1 MADFGWAFVKGNLA
15 TGSAPPS
22 GAVQYNDGND
32 KFAASGDFTFV
43 SGTTSQLYLSGNLNV
58 SGAIN
63 ANEYNVNVTNQ
74 NVINLSATGST
85 KFGDSIDDTHVFTGS
100 LNISA
105 ASNPIELH
113 GLQSGTGIDQS
124 SYLALN
130 SNYQLV
136 LTSAAGAGSEGGT
149 IGEAEDGTYTDGLF
163 SDFISSTPI
172 GTAIDRFNEILKI
185 IVPGPAPAVDRVNYT
200 NTSGISLKIGE
211 ATSSY
216 TSVNNLG
223 DFQDNIGVSSLYS
236 ATTSGEDFRLGT
248 YDGTQQ
254 ITGTINFNVLEQL
267 KSTEVNYSNNAFGNA
282 ESGSLKLY
290 VNGTLTHTLNLD
302 GFVGSGS
309 PNTGSASD
317 FAASTNTGFFDIS
330 EAAAARDQNGS
341 EYDIFQHRTAK
352 FIVDTPEQRDG
363 WNYAQVQHE
372 YGTTTYTTNFVQ
384 WFNDTQ
390 ASSQSMVAQN
400 ELVTFTGHGPA
411 KYLSG
416 VEYFRSASLEYTA
429 EATNFYKY
437 TYPAGAV
444 LSFNRSTNLDPIPS
458 QTPPDITA
466 LDIDKVLQITASTE
480 TNDDTMLNDSATLQF
495 NLTHPFK
502 SNLSSAGSV
511 NVNGILIYNV
521 DNASTNTIEYFDDES
536 YRLTSE
542 PFDNQSDVLAAKYL
556 WDSQSHMV
564 TTGPTGH
571 TTGLMFYDSKLIS
584 PTKGANSGDFSSL
597 ANGPSGNPDYS
608 TITGTRTFLRKLKNT
623 ETTAVY
629 DLKITSTKNT
639 RINSSALSTNNVKFF
654 VKIPEQ
660 TGWLD
665 ISRAFTYGSVSDND
679 GALIT
684 GASDNQNTS
693 TTSEANSVHCV
704 TFGTA
709 SIAQNDHVV
718 IKIEADASWEKY
730 IDELQFQLI
739 ASDVSSAIQAPTLDD
754 IDLDDNGV
762 AANLSFG
769 NDNTISGY
777 TNNSG
782 SSIGV
787 TEYDVNDTY
796 PDNNDTR
803 RGLFGAF
810 EVMGGTL
817 NEDVVASGNNYSN
830 DSFFN
835 AYTGSLVLEINGSEE
850 SIIDLESSL
859 NSLNNIAS
867 DTGFSLSAVSFSA
880 TSDNIP
886 DYTKPYRTG
895 TYSIGTSLQ
904 DKGWNYARI
913 IHRVGGVD
921 TTTNYVD
928 WIVDP
933 SGSTVP
939 MTFSSVSL
947 SNFDHTDIYYQSGIG
962 YFASRPTASYSYVL
976 SEAYSNVYHNISNA
990 ISFPSP
996 PRSNCSVTNIA
1007 INGDGVINKSVA
1019 AAGTS
1024 YPQLDVTVPGCEG
1037 MDIEITGT
1045 LLFDSL
1051 TSIKGDPNLFTAYD
1065 ATVNSTALHPLKS
1078 SVTVVSQ
1085 TKEDFMVFSG
1095 SLGSTNLN
1103 TQEYFGLETYRIV
1116 SGNYANQASVTDTS
1130 NAWDSTESVNLSLPS
1145 DVDQADGM
1153 VTINGYAI
1161 SPLKIGDNGD
1171 TRNVAEGGV
1180 LQAPSGNPDYSTLNE
1195 NIRTYYRYFR
1205 NETGLAKPTFT
1216 VTLYGDANLIS
1227 KSGAFYTGTLG
1238 ANKNIQVELKV
1249 PFDPN
1254 FTGPDDTS
1262 TAWGDCIKPYELG
1275 TQPNT
1280 DGVGIYNGGGSDLN
1294 QTVGSTGRDIAIQLQ
1309 GSQVRD
1315 DQYFVLKISAHKDWT
1330 GYLSR
1335 IAITY

>member
-43 SGTTSQLYLSGNLNV
+43 SGATSQLYLTGTLNV

-85 KFGDSIDDTHVFTGS
+85 KFGDSVDDTHVFTGS
-100 LNISA
+100 MNISA

-113 GLQSGTGIDQS
+113 GLQSGTGIGQT

-136 LTSAAGAGSEGGT
+136 LTSAAGAGTEGGT

-163 SDFISSTPI
+163 ADFVSSTPI
-172 GTAIDRFNEILKI
+172 GTAIDKFNEILKI
-185 IVPGPAPAVDRVNYT
+185 IVPGPAPSVDRIDYMNPA
-200 NTSGISLKIGE
+200 GIGLKIGE

-216 TSVNNLG
+216 TSVSNLG
-223 DFQDNIGVSSLYS
+223 YFQDNLGVSSEYS
-236 ATTSGEDFRLGT
+236 SSTSGEDFRLGT
-248 YDGTQQ
+248 YNGSQQ
-254 ITGTINFNVLEQL
+254 ITGAINFNVVEQL
-267 KSTEVNYSNNAFGNA
+267 KSTEINYSNDAFGNA

-290 VNGTLTHTLNLD
+290 VNGALTHTLNLD
-302 GFVGSGS
+302 GFVGAGS
-309 PNTGSASD
+309 PNSGSASD

-330 EAAAARDQNGS
+330 EARAARDQNGS

-352 FIVDTPEQRDG
+352 FVIDTPEQQNG
-363 WNYAQVQHE
+363 WNYARIQHE
-372 YGTTTYTTNFVQ
+372 YGGASYVTNYVQ
-384 WFNDTQ
+384 WFNDPEASNQ
-390 ASSQSMVAQN
+390 AMVAQN
-400 ELVTFTGHGPA
+400 ESVAFTGHGPA

-416 VEYFRSASLEYTA
+416 VEYFRSGSLQYTV

-437 TYPAGAV
+437 TYPTGAV
-444 LSFNRSTNLDPIPS
+444 LGFNRTLNVDPISS

-466 LDIDKVLQITASTE
+466 LDVDKVLSITGSTN
-480 TNDDTMLNDSATLQF
+480 TTDDVMLNDTVTLSF
-495 NLTHPFK
+495 DLSHPFK
-502 SNLSSAGSV
+502 FNLSAAGTV
-511 NVNGILIYNV
+511 KANGILIYNV
-521 DNASTNTIEYFDDES
+521 DNASTNTIEHFDDET
-536 YRLTSE
+536 YRLVS
-542 PFDNQSDVLAAKYL
+542 DAYALQSDVLDAGNV
-556 WDSQSHMV
+556 WDSENHM
-564 TTGPTGH
+564 TGGGATGH
-571 TTGLMFYDSKLIS
+571 TTGLMFYDSKLVS
-584 PTKGANSGDFSSL
+584 PTQGANGGDFSSL

-608 TITGTRTFLRKLKNT
+608 STTGTRTFFRKLKNT
-623 ETTAVY
+623 ESTAVY
-629 DLKITSTKNT
+629 DLKITTTKNT
-639 RINSSALSTNNVKFF
+639 RINSSVLSTNNVKFF

-660 TGWLD
+660 TGWMD

-684 GASDNQNTS
+684 GATDNQNTS

-709 SIAQNDHVV
+709 SIAQNDHVM

-762 AANLSFG
+762 SAALSFG
-769 NDNTISGY
+769 NENTISGY

-782 SSIGV
+782 SLIGV

-810 EVMGGTL
+810 EVMAGTL
-817 NEDVVASGNNYSN
+817 NEDVVANGNNYSN

-835 AYTGSLVLEINGSEE
+835 AYTGSLVLEVNGKEE
-850 SIIDLESSL
+850 STIDLETSL
-859 NSLNNIAS
+859 NSLNNIS
-867 DTGFSLSAVSFSA
+867 LDTGFSLSAVLFSA

-939 MTFSSVSL
+939 MTFSNVSL
-947 SNFDHTDIYYQSGIG
+947 SNFNHTDIYYQSGIG

-976 SEAYSNVYHNISNA
+976 SEAYSNVYHYISQA
-990 ISFPSP
+990 ISFPTTT
-996 PRSNCSVTNIA
+996 NCSVTNIV
-1007 INGDGVINKSVA
+1007 INGDGVVNKSVA
-1019 AAGTS
+1019 AASTS
-1024 YPQLDVTVPGCEG
+1024 YPPLDTTVPGCEG

-1045 LLFDSL
+1045 ILLDSL
-1051 TSIKGDPNLFTAYD
+1051 TSIKGDPSLFTSYD
-1065 ATVNSTALHPLKS
+1065 ATANSRALHPLK
-1078 SVTVVSQ
+1078 TLVVATSQ

-1116 SGNYANQASVTDTS
+1116 SGNYANQASVTDSGNT
-1130 NAWDSTESVNLSLPS
+1130 WDSTESVNLSAPS
-1145 DVDQADGM
+1145 NVDQADGM

-1161 SPLKIGDNGD
+1161 SPLKIGDSGD
-1171 TRNVAEGGV
+1171 TRNVADGGV